1 MHEESMFSF
10 FWIRQCSPDNYPE
23 VKNIEVGF
31 NFTSTRIMSRAGK
44 VYKITGYIHYIN
56 IKKEQGDY
64 KKVFSGAWE
73 KYSF

>member
-1 MHEESMFSF
+1 MHEESVFSF

-23 VKNIEVGF
+23 VKHNEVSF
-31 NFTSTRIMSRAGK
+31 SFMSTSIMSYAGK

-56 IKKEQGDY
+56 IKKEQEDY
-64 KKVFSGAWE
+64 KKVFNGTWE